1 MSSEEKGCIPSR
13 VLDVVSAVLHRHLA
27 SLHEPAAALH
37 HPETKDSTQE
47 IVMGQGGGQA
57 LGLGEGFTG
66 SGRLGLSVTE
76 DGAVPCVC
84 LVTWSATHKQWCLG

>member
-1 MSSEEKGCIPSR
+1 
-13 VLDVVSAVLHRHLA
+13 
-27 SLHEPAAALH
+27 
-37 HPETKDSTQE
+37 
-47 IVMGQGGGQA
+47 MGQGGGQA